1 MKVLFKIWN
10 LIKLISSFISLIII
24 VFAALGVGTFT
35 LGIGGFAVLIVGI
48 PTIIS
53 ATFTIIM
60 AQAGFSG
67 NYEKCISLGTVV
79 LVLDAFSL
87 AFTIAKD
94 GDYKSKIASLIISVI
109 YVFLAKSCNNK

>member
-10 LIKLISSFISLIII
+10 LIKHISSFISKIII

-67 NYEKCISLGTVV
+67 NYE
-79 LVLDAFSL
+79 
-87 AFTIAKD
+87 
-94 GDYKSKIASLIISVI
+94 
-109 YVFLAKSCNNK
+109 